1 MKTPAYDMS
10 GKVALITGAGKGS
23 GIGFAIAKGL
33 YEAGAKVIISDVC
46 KDIGADDYVRIGTVE
61 ELKGLAVEIDGMGL
75 VMDVTDPAAIE
86 NGASE
91 IKKEFGHLDFLVNN
105 AGAAPSPWLL
115 QYMELDMWKKTMD
128 VNINGTLLVTRA
140 MLPLMT
146 VDGAAIVNTASIAG
160 KRARPFGGAYC
171 VSKAGVIMMTKVF
184 AQELAALGI
193 RVNAICPGYVMTD
206 LEMWK
211 LQLKSK
217 VFERDFEDVK
227 GEEEGEV
234 PIKRLGTPDEVANTV
249 IFLLSHHARYIT
261 GQAVNIDGGLIME
274 L

>member
-1 MKTPAYDMS
+1 MS
-10 GKVALITGAGKGS
+10 GKVALITGAGKET

-33 YEAGAKVIISDVC
+33 YEAGARVIISDVG
-46 KDIGADDYVRIGTVE
+46 KDIGAENYVRIGTEE
-61 ELKGLAVEIDGMGL
+61 ELKGLAAELDGMGL
-75 VMDVTDPAAIE
+75 VMDVTDPAAIK
-86 NGASE
+86 NGVSE
-91 IKKEFGHLDFLVNN
+91 IEKEFGHIDFLVNN

-115 QYMELDMWKKTMD
+115 QYMDLNMWKKTID
-128 VNINGTLLVTRA
+128 VNINGTLMVTRA

-184 AQELAALGI
+184 AQELASQGI

-234 PIKRLGTPDEVANTV
+234 PIKRLGAPEEVANTA